1 MNMHTVSAKKQEIT
15 RKTWEY
21 LLRTGLAEASIG
33 ELCRETKLSQSSLYH
48 WFVNKDD
55 IWITAGKYGLSNV
68 VDALMAYTLE
78 HTDNI
83 KEYFETLLDEVE
95 KYKLELRIAVQIT
108 TSPVYGEQMRDKSK
122 DFHLFYENF
131 AHKLMELFNIS
142 FLEAETFIYS
152 ILAYVLDFAVWDDRF
167 KTQMLLDNLYG
178 RIEKRL
184 SLSTET
190 NQNQTEGKI

>member
-15 RKTWEY
+15 KKTWEY
-21 LLRTGLAEASIG
+21 LLRTGLADASIG

-68 VDALMAYTLE
+68 VNALMAYTLE
-78 HTDNI
+78 HTDKI

-122 DFHLFYENF
+122 EFHLFYENF